1 MKTTLQE
8 KSETQ
13 YVIQVEIPPEVVNE
27 KLEEMYRRVVR
38 TLEIPGFRRGHIPR
52 AFLEMRFGKDFLYE
66 DSQAELLERYLP
78 QVLSEH
84 KIEPASRPEPRILEF
99 EAGKPFRFE
108 VDVEVFPEVQVA
120 DYSHLKVEAPAKQRV
135 TQKEIDQVI
144 EELRVEHA
152 TLVPKS
158 RTAAVEVDDVVLIR
172 QRGGDTREVQARSQ
186 GWTAT
191 FIGKKTGEALEL
203 DAPDGKRLRATIEGI
218 KRIELPDVEELAK
231 TLGHADPDSL
241 REDIREK
248 LKERHKQGYEQRL
261 RLAVLDALVERG
273 QVKVPARLVE
283 ELLEEERKILQQSG
297 RALSEDESKKLR
309 EAIEQRLKR
318 DRVLQA
324 IKQKEKIA
332 VTDEQLEE
340 VIKQE
345 AERRGTNP
353 VKYKALLEREGQR
366 ERLRGDREN
375 QQVLDLLLG
384 KVQIIEKPSTESKP
398 KRGKGEEPQEEE
410 ED

>member
-1 MKTTLQE
+1 MKTTMQA

-13 YVIQVEIPPEVVNE
+13 YVIQVEIPPEVVDE

-66 DSQAELLERYLP
+66 DSQAELLEQYLP
-78 QVLSEH
+78 QALSEH

-108 VDVEVFPEVQVA
+108 VEVEVFPEVQVT
-120 DYSHLKVEAPAKQRV
+120 DYSSLTVEAPAIQQV
-135 TQKEIDQVI
+135 TQQEIDQVI

-152 TLVPKS
+152 TLVPKP

-186 GWTAT
+186 GWTAP
-191 FIGKKTGEALEL
+191 FIGKKSGEALEI
-203 DAPDGKRLRATIEGI
+203 DTPDGKRLRATIEGI
-218 KRIELPDVEELAK
+218 KRIELPAVEELAK
-231 TLGHADPDSL
+231 TLGHEDPDSL
-241 REDIREK
+241 REDIRKK
-248 LKERHKQGYEQRL
+248 LQERHKQEYEQRL
-261 RLAVLDALVERG
+261 RLAVLDTLVERG

-283 ELLEEERKILQQSG
+283 QLLEEERKILQQSG
-297 RALSEDESKKLR
+297 RELSEDESKKLR

-353 VKYKALLEREGQR
+353 VKYKALLEREGQL
-366 ERLRGDREN
+366 ERLRADREN
-375 QQVLDLLLG
+375 QQALDLLLG
-384 KVQIIEKPSTESKP
+384 KVQLSEGSATESKP
-398 KRGKGEEPQEEE
+398 KRNKGEEPQEE
-410 ED
+410 DDD